1 MPPRNPTIPERLA
14 TLEAN
19 SAIIMEQVM
28 NHLPEQL
35 AELQAAVNGRLR
47 RLELCVAAA
56 LGLAVG
62 LGILQAPQI
71 LDALGR

>member
-14 TLEAN
+14 TLEAD
-19 SAIIMEQVM
+19 SATIKNQVM
-28 NHLPEQL
+28 NHIPEQL
-35 AELQAAVNGRLR
+35 QSIEKAVNGRLR

-62 LGILQAPQI
+62 LGLLEAAHIIEAI
-71 LDALGR
+71 GR